1 MRTTR
6 VRTGWFVLSE
16 ENIQKFNPG
25 DEGKG
30 IKGDY
35 QNLFIVEV
43 VTSTGEVLKFGRFSW
58 DINHLTTVGSLRGEL
73 FPPNFKI
80 REVNMNKLREEEER
94 EKKEKELREERER
107 KEKENE
113 ELKRKLE
120 LLEKQLQEKN
130 TPTRKGVKEPQPQ

>member
-16 ENIQKFNPG
+16 ENISKFNPG

-30 IKGDY
+30 IKNEL

-43 VTSTGEVLKFGRFSW
+43 TTSTGEVLKFGRFSW

-80 REVNMNKLREEEER
+80 REVNMNKLKEEQ
-94 EKKEKELREERER
+94 ERER
-107 KEKENE
+107 KERETRELQLQKEKENE
-113 ELKRKLE
+113 ELKKRLLE
-120 LLEKQLQEKN
+120 LEEQL
-130 TPTRKGVKEPQPQ
+130 KGKHKGKPVSQPQPQ